1 MLPVTAFVPAAIAR
15 EPMSDKSG
23 WLYSEPEALTAN
35 SKPWSKAM
43 RRHQFNDNTILEE
56 RLVDLARR
64 VRADVETLPPCG
76 KRDDLVE
83 RLREVETAVDMN
95 RFLQLPGLNG
105 E

>member
-15 EPMSDKSG
+15 EPMSDKFGRQHSPKPRQQG
-23 WLYSEPEALTAN
+23 PECSA
-35 SKPWSKAM
+35 
-43 RRHQFNDNTILEE
+43 HQFNDNTTLEE

>member
-1 MLPVTAFVPAAIAR
+1 
-15 EPMSDKSG
+15 
-23 WLYSEPEALTAN
+23 
-35 SKPWSKAM
+35 M
-43 RRHQFNDNTILEE
+43 RRQQINDNTPLEE

-83 RLREVETAVDMN
+83 RLREIETAVDMN
-95 RFLQLPGLNG
+95 RFLRLPGLNR